1 MKKINLKRAL
11 FSSLIVYVIGI
22 TIFLASFFIDIMSN
36 PEFQANVMLSI
47 AIVPASIAGAWF
59 YYKNLSEGNGFM
71 LGILMFLGAMVL
83 DAIITVPLF
92 IIPSGGNHISFFAD
106 PGFWMIAAIYILTV
120 GIYGTVWVP
129 RLKKGT
135 RYRTL

>member
-1 MKKINLKRAL
+1 MKKFNLKRAL

-22 TIFLASFFIDIMSN
+22 TAFLASFFVDFMSN
-36 PEFQANVMLSI
+36 PELQANVVLSI
-47 AIVPASIAGAWF
+47 AIVPAAILGARF
-59 YYKNLSEGNGFM
+59 YYRNLSEANGFS
-71 LGILMFLGAMVL
+71 LGIIMFLGAMIL

-92 IIPSGGNHISFFAD
+92 IIPAGGNHISFFSD
-106 PGFWMIAAIYILTV
+106 PGFWMIAVIYIMTV

-129 RLKKGT
+129 RLKKGN